1 MNKSARNLE
10 SGVEETVSVH
20 LLYRRIKYLLFFLVV
35 LLGISG
41 YRYWVGAIEPLDETS
56 TEQIVVQIDRGQSRA
71 DIARK
76 LERKGVIKS
85 AFVFNYYAR
94 FTSDRIFV
102 AGEYVFSPAQSLASI
117 LDEMQK

>member
-56 TEQIVVQIDRGQSRA
+56 PEQIVVQIDRGQSRA